1 MITTQADYLESL
13 RRLKKRVFMFGEE
26 LENYVDHPM
35 LRPSLNAVAMT
46 YQLAD
51 DPTHLELM
59 TAESSLTGQ
68 RVNRFT
74 HLHQNT
80 QDLVAKIKMQRVLG
94 QCTACCFQRCV
105 GLDSFNAL
113 DVVTYQMD
121 QELSTAYNPRF
132 REFLAH

>member
-51 DPTHLELM
+51 DTIHKELM
-59 TAESSLTGQ
+59 TAELAE
-68 RVNRFT
+68 RFA
-74 HLHQNT
+74 
-80 QDLVAKIKMQRVLG
+80 AKERQIAGLMDEIKNLLKE
-94 QCTACCFQRCV
+94 T
-105 GLDSFNAL
+105 
-113 DVVTYQMD
+113 
-121 QELSTAYNPRF
+121 P
-132 REFLAH
+132 